1 MSILTVPSSALDL
14 GRKLINYLDLFPK
27 YSVPHHS
34 GLKTNILEYF
44 PNGLT
49 FTLDTL
55 VWVSEDCNILGED
68 CNILGE
74 DTIWMDGYFKVIR
87 GGEISQI

>member
-1 MSILTVPSSALDL
+1 MEDELSSLL
-14 GRKLINYLDLFPK
+14 R
-27 YSVPHHS
+27 V
-34 GLKTNILEYF
+34 LE
-44 PNGLT
+44 
-49 FTLDTL
+49 
-55 VWVSEDCNILGED
+55 ED